1 MKYFLAVCVSF
12 FLLSCPV
19 FAQGKN
25 YIKHAVSKGETI
37 RQIAQKYKISPYDI
51 YKLNPDAQS
60 GVKENDVLLI
70 PTVNSQSTK
79 NTQLT
84 KTHIV
89 KAKETLFS
97 ISRDYQVYIDDLKKL
112 NSDLLQDGLKVGQT
126 IRIPA
131 SSTKAVEVKASSAVV
146 LPAKSKNNSYHIVAP
161 QETKYGIAKQYGISI
176 EELERLNPEVG
187 SNLEIGTKLK
197 ISPNTTEKE
206 VVKSEIPREKTNVSL
221 KSQEKIDVKD
231 SVKPLVEKGFS
242 SYEVKAKETLFSL
255 SQSLHISQEQLI
267 AMNPSLKDG
276 VKTGMILRV
285 PANEESALI
294 LKSSPRFTDLST
306 NISNETVKRLVL
318 LLPFNASKIQ
328 GDTLTAIGARLKKDA
343 FLNMTLD
350 FYSGALMA
358 IDSAKT
364 LGLNVD
370 VQIYDSEESKLSSNV
385 AQVVKENQLEKADVI
400 IGPFYQQYVEKLAF
414 LLKDTKVAIISPL
427 SKDLVK
433 SYPNLYQAMPTNET
447 ARTAIFD
454 FMISKNANII
464 VVNDLK
470 KVADKAFISQ
480 RYPKAKFVLLNE
492 TGGLNPENLRALLVK
507 GRINYVVLD
516 TEKTG
521 LILATTN
528 LLLNE
533 LANFQIQ
540 LAIIEPNPTLDF
552 EEVSMKRL
560 TVLKMIYPAISR
572 DNDSPESVLFEN
584 EYKKINKIFPSQ
596 FASKGFDITFDTLL
610 RLSQAK
616 GFEASANED
625 KTQQVETKFEYVKK
639 SNGGYSNKGVYIL
652 EFQEDFSVKQIN

>member
-1 MKYFLAVCVSF
+1 MKYFLAVCISF
-12 FLLSCPV
+12 LLLSCPV
-19 FAQGKN
+19 FAQGKT
-25 YIKHAVSKGETI
+25 YLKHTVSKGETI
-37 RQIAQKYKISPYDI
+37 KQIAEKYKVTPYDI
-51 YKLNPDAQS
+51 YKLNPDSQS
-60 GVKENDVLLI
+60 GVKESDVLLI
-70 PTVNSQSTK
+70 PSAGSISTK
-79 NTQLT
+79 SPVVS
-84 KTHIV
+84 KTHLV

-112 NSDLLQDGLKVGQT
+112 NSGLLQDGLKVGQT
-126 IRIPA
+126 IRIPS
-131 SSTKAVEVKASSAVV
+131 SSTMTIEAKASNTID
-146 LPAKSKNNSYHIVAP
+146 LPAKSKNNSYHIVAA
-161 QETKYGIAKQYGISI
+161 QETKYGIAKQYGVSI
-176 EELERLNPEVG
+176 EELERLNPEIV
-187 SNLEIGTKLK
+187 SNLEIGAKLK
-197 ISPNTTEKE
+197 VSPNTLEKG
-206 VVKSEIPREKTNVSL
+206 VVKEEISKPKTIITG
-221 KSQEKIDVKD
+221 KSQEKIIVRD
-231 SVKPLVEKGFS
+231 SVSHSAYNGFLD
-242 SYEVKAKETLFSL
+242 YEVKAKETLFSL
-255 SQSLHISQEQLI
+255 SQLLHISQEELI
-267 AMNPSLKDG
+267 AMNPSLKEG

-285 PANEESALI
+285 PTKAISAVI
-294 LKSSPRFTDLST
+294 PKSNSRFTDLST
-306 NISNETVKRLVL
+306 SINKENKKRLVL
-318 LLPFNASKIQ
+318 LLPFNASRIQ
-328 GDTLTAIGARLKKDA
+328 GDTLTAIGVRLKKDA

-370 VQIYDSEESKLSSNV
+370 IQIYDSEESKLSSNIE
-385 AQVVKENQLEKADVI
+385 QVVRDNHLEKADVI
-400 IGPFYQQYVEKLAF
+400 IGPFYQQYVEKLATQ
-414 LLKDTKVAIISPL
+414 LRDTKVAIVSPL
-427 SKDLVK
+427 SKDLGK
-433 SYPNLYQAMPTNET
+433 SYPNIYQAMPSNET
-447 ARTAIFD
+447 AKIAIFD
-454 FMISKNANII
+454 FMVSKNANII
-464 VVNDLK
+464 IVNDLK

-480 RYPKAKFVLLNE
+480 RYPKSKFVLLNE

-533 LANFQIQ
+533 LTNFQIQ
-540 LAIIEPNPTLDF
+540 LAIMEPNPTLDF

-596 FASKGFDITFDTLL
+596 FASKGFDVTFDTLL

-625 KTQQVETKFEYVKK
+625 KSQQIESKFEYVKK
-639 SNGGYSNKGVYIL
+639 SSGGYSNKGVYIL

>member
-1 MKYFLAVCVSF
+1 MKYFLAVCIFF
-12 FLLSCPV
+12 FLVSSPV
-19 FAQGKN
+19 FAQGKT
-25 YIKHAVSKGETI
+25 YHKHTVSKGETI
-37 RQIAQKYKISPYDI
+37 KQIAEKYKVTPYDI
-51 YKLNPDAQS
+51 YKLNPDSQS
-60 GVKENDVLLI
+60 ALKESSVLLI
-70 PTVNSQSTK
+70 PSAGGISTK
-79 NTQLT
+79 SPVVS
-84 KTHIV
+84 KTHLV
-89 KAKETLFS
+89 KAKETFFS

-112 NSDLLQDGLKVGQT
+112 NSELLQDGLKIGQT
-126 IRIPA
+126 IRIPS
-131 SSTKAVEVKASSAVV
+131 SSTRAVEVKANNRID
-146 LPAKSKNNSYHIVAP
+146 LPVQSKNNNFHLVAA

-176 EELERLNPEVG
+176 EELERLNPEIV
-187 SNLEIGTKLK
+187 SNLEIGVKLK
-197 ISPNTTEKE
+197 VGPNGVLE
-206 VVKSEIPREKTNVSL
+206 N
-221 KSQEKIDVKD
+221 
-231 SVKPLVEKGFS
+231 GFS
-242 SYEVKAKETLFSL
+242 SS
-255 SQSLHISQEQLI
+255 
-267 AMNPSLKDG
+267 
-276 VKTGMILRV
+276 
-285 PANEESALI
+285 EESAVI
-294 LKSSPRFTDLST
+294 LKSSPRFTDLSM
-306 NISNETVKRLVL
+306 NISKENAKRLVL

-328 GDTLTAIGARLKKDA
+328 GDTLTAIGVRLKKDA

-364 LGLNVD
+364 LGFNVD

-385 AQVVKENQLEKADVI
+385 AQLVKQNQLEKADVI

-414 LLKDTKVAIISPL
+414 LLKDSKVAIISPL
-427 SKDLVK
+427 SKDLIK
-433 SYPNLYQAMPTNET
+433 SYPNLYQAMPSNET

-470 KVADKAFISQ
+470 KLADKSFISQ

-507 GRINYVVLD
+507 GRMNYVLLD
-516 TEKTG
+516 TERTS
-521 LILATTN
+521 LILTSTN

-540 LAIIEPNPTLDF
+540 LAIMEPNPTLDF

-560 TVLKMIYPAISR
+560 TLLKMIYPAVSR

-616 GFEASANED
+616 GFAASADED
-625 KTQQVETKFEYVKK
+625 RSQQLETKFEYVKK
-639 SNGGYSNKGVYIL
+639 SSGGYSNKGVYIL